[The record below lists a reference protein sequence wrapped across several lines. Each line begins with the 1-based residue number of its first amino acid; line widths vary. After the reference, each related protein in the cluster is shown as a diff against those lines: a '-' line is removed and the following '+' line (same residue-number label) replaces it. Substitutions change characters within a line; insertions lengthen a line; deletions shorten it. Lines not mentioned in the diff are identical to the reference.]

1 MLLLFLEDHK
11 VIPFPTLLNR
21 IADCVDLEPP
31 VEMLVKSF
39 ATYKMK
45 PRRAPPP
52 DQSYCRI
59 FSKWLQFCDV
69 QIFVIAASFSGSHL
83 YQVSAAPECTEGLCI
98 KKGRATY
105 PRLMLCSHAATA
117 LVRTVYDVYIFNL
130 SQNLMMGGVFS
141 GYMLRVSAPTHLWH
155 CRCKI

>member
-21 IADCVDLEPP
+21 TADCVDLEPP
-31 VEMLVKSF
+31 VELLVKSF
-39 ATYKMK
+39 AMYKMK

-69 QIFVIAASFSGSHL
+69 QIFVISASFSESSIRCSGMHRRLVHQERQGYIPPIIVVRSMLPLPWSGLFMMFTCLTRVKTWWWGSVFWL
-83 YQVSAAPECTEGLCI
+83 YAQSI
-98 KKGRATY
+98 
-105 PRLMLCSHAATA
+105 CSDPPLT
-117 LVRTVYDVYIFNL
+117 L
-130 SQNLMMGGVFS
+130 
-141 GYMLRVSAPTHLWH
+141 
-155 CRCKI
+155 